1 MHPAATAWHIKR
13 RLREQGRISVKV
25 WEMWATA
32 YINALPEGPWQ
43 EFCIRETHRVTGAHV
58 TLWAKRRKRA
68 DLEEFVEALAST
80 GKED

>member
-32 YINALPEGPWQ
+32 YISALEPSPWRD
-43 EFCIRETHRVTGAHV
+43 FCHREA
-58 TLWAKRRKRA
+58 RRIVGRELLLLNQRRRSA
-68 DLEEFVEALAST
+68 VLDEWVEALASV
-80 GKED
+80 GK